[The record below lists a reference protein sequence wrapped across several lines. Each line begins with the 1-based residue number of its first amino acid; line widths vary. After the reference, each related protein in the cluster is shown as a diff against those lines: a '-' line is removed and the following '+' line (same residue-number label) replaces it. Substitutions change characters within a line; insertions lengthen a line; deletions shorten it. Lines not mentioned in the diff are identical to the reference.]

1 MNKKHMN
8 KKNFLAL
15 SLSLLIPTLAN
26 ALTFPLPPNGENVV
40 GSIQHTY
47 SQPGE
52 TMGEVGR
59 RYDIGYH
66 EMIEAN
72 PDINPDKQLSK
83 GTELV
88 IPSRFV
94 LPHAPRVEVVIN
106 LAELRL
112 YYYPPGE
119 GTVITE
125 PVGIGRVGWYTP
137 VGTTKIVAKVKD
149 PSWRPTPHVRAEA
162 EKIGYML
169 PEVWPPGPDNPL
181 GAYALRLGWASFLIH
196 GTNNPDG
203 VGKRSSAGCIRMFP
217 EDIDMLFH
225 RVKVGSSVT
234 VVNNPIK
241 VGWQGGQLFI
251 EAHKPL
257 EELGGYQQSDTIEL
271 VNAVHAATQ
280 NSHVRIQWQH
290 AYEAVKEKS
299 GLPAVIG
306 LEESVDPHY
315 VAQVS
320 SRH

>member
-1 MNKKHMN
+1 MIKKTLQL
-8 KKNFLAL
+8 FCT
-15 SLSLLIPTLAN
+15 SLFFTASLGY
-26 ALTFPLPPNGENVV
+26 ALTFPLPSAGENVV

-52 TMGEVGR
+52 TMAEVGR

-66 EMIEAN
+66 EMVEAN
-72 PDINPDKQLSK
+72 PNINPDKELGK
-83 GTELV
+83 GTELI

-119 GTVITE
+119 GIVITE

-137 VGTTKIVAKVKD
+137 VGTTHVVAKVKD
-149 PSWRPTPHVRAEA
+149 PSWRPTEHVRQEA
-162 EKIGYML
+162 AKIGYLL

-181 GAYALRLGWASFLIH
+181 GAYALRLGWPSFLIH
-196 GTNNPDG
+196 GTNTPDG

-225 RVKVGSSVT
+225 RVRVGSSVT

-241 VGWQGGQLFI
+241 VGWQGGQLFV

-271 VNAVHAATQ
+271 VNVVHEATK
-280 NSHVRIQWQH
+280 NSPVKVQWSR
-290 AYEAVKEKS
+290 AYEALKLKN
-299 GLPAVIG
+299 GLPTVIG
-306 LEESVDPHY
+306 VTEQLKNMMVHLTEG
-315 VAQVS
+315 
-320 SRH
+320 RR